1 MTRVL
6 LVGGGLTSALTSAL
20 LRRELPHAELVLWDK
35 AQGAGGRMATSRSPH
50 DPNCVV
56 DLGAQYISATPEY
69 AKLHKSYYDEL
80 LSAGVLVPLTS
91 HVEGMRTSE
100 EGTTHYVTP
109 KGTSSIVKHFMR
121 EANLNPKFNHHVSSI
136 DLQDGRWSVKTQS
149 GEADVFDVV
158 VLTMPVPQVL
168 GLTGTIKELID
179 KDEKLLSDLK
189 SVEYSSRYALGL
201 FFEDGAQVSLRDEG
215 TAAQYITS
223 NPVARFIALDN
234 KKRAADT
241 GSPSVVL
248 HTSVPFGKVNVDKT
262 PDQVKPVLL
271 ECIKDM
277 YPHWPEPKAVKCQKW
292 KFSQV
297 TSAFPGLPGSVTLA
311 DGLVVGGDGFTHSN
325 MDGCIESAKAVAEA
339 VAQYVN
345 SRG

>member
-6 LVGGGLTSALTSAL
+6 LVGGGLTSALTGAL
-20 LRRELPHAELVLWDK
+20 LRRELPHAQLFLWDK
-35 AQGAGGRMATSRSPH
+35 ARGAGGRMATSRSPH
-50 DPNCVV
+50 DPNCIV

-69 AKLHKSYYDEL
+69 ASLHKAYYDEL
-80 LSAGVLVPLTS
+80 LGAGVLTPLTS
-91 HVEGMRTSE
+91 QVEGMRTTQ

-109 KGTSSIVKHFMR
+109 KGSSSIVKHFIQ
-121 EANLNPKFNHHVSSI
+121 EGGLSPKFEQHVRSI
-136 DLQDGRWSVKTQS
+136 ERQDGGWSVRTQG
-149 GEADVFDVV
+149 GEAATFDVV
-158 VLTMPVPQVL
+158 VMTMPVPQVL
-168 GLTGTIKELID
+168 GLGGTVKELID
-179 KDEKLLSDLK
+179 QDDKLLSDLK

-201 FFEDGAQVSLRDEG
+201 FFEEGAQVSLGEG
-215 TAAQYITS
+215 GAAARYIS
-223 NPVARFIALDN
+223 SDPIARFIALDN
-234 KKRAADT
+234 KKR
-241 GSPSVVL
+241 GSGGPSVVL
-248 HTSVPFGKVNVDKT
+248 HTSIPFGKANVEKT

-277 YPHWPEPKAVKCQKW
+277 YPHWPEAKAVKCQKW
-292 KFSQV
+292 RFSQV

-311 DGLVVGGDGFTHSN
+311 EGLVVGGDGFTHSN